1 MKQFSFSLILIL
13 FATIL
18 TAQEQLKV
26 EYEMIPYYNPVKKE
40 SAQITMLNSY
50 YELFVSGSESSYQY
64 LDKIRNDQPKE
75 GNGFTA
81 TIQMGSRG
89 TIYKNTTE
97 NLLIEETSIYG
108 KDYLIA
114 SELPEFKWNI
124 SKESKNILGFE
135 VRKATTVLD
144 DKHKTKITAWYAPK
158 LNVKTGPD
166 EYWGLPGLILEVE
179 SGFDYEDG
187 GNEGFTFKALKV
199 EVMKE
204 SIDIQKPTKGI
215 KVSKEELNE
224 IMKKQNEKMMEM
236 YEGGVDKD

>member
-13 FATIL
+13 FATTL
-18 TAQEQLKV
+18 SAQEQLKI
-26 EYEMIPYYNPVKKE
+26 EYEMVPYYNPAKKE
-40 SAQITMLNSY
+40 SVQIVMLNSY
-50 YELFVSGSESSYQY
+50 YELFVSGSESSFQY

-75 GNGFTA
+75 KGMA
-81 TIQMGSRG
+81 TIQMGGRG

-97 NLLIEETSIYG
+97 NLLLEETSMYG
-108 KDYLIA
+108 KDYLIE

-135 VRKATTVLD
+135 ARKATTVLD

-204 SIDIQKPTKGI
+204 SIEIQKPTKGL
-215 KVSKEELNE
+215 KVSQEELNE
-224 IMKKQNEKMMEM
+224 ILKKQNEKMMEM

>member
-13 FATIL
+13 LAGNLF
-18 TAQEQLKV
+18 AQEHLKV
-26 EYEMIPYYNPVKKE
+26 VYEMIPYYNPVKKQ
-40 SAQITMLNSY
+40 SVQIAMLNSY
-50 YELFVSGSESSYQY
+50 YELFISGSESSYQY

-75 GNGFTA
+75 GMA

-97 NLLIEETSIYG
+97 NLLIEETSMYG

-166 EYWGLPGLILEVE
+166 EYWGLPGLILELE